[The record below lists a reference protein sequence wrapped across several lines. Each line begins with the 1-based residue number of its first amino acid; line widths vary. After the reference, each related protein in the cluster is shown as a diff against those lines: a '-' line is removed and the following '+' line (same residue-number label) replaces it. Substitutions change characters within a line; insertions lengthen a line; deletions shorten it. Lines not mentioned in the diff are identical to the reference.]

1 MKSAKPPDPTTSL
14 LEERS
19 REALLARVTEATN
32 TLDRDELVAFLV
44 DVLSRFGSDVD
55 RLKERIAAL
64 VAEQYGAKSKRS
76 SVAQLAMFAATIAA
90 IRAEAANAA
99 AGSAEPKPDV
109 PALIDQTNGEIKA
122 LEALKREQRRTEQ
135 EQRRAA
141 KQAAR
146 DAAKAEGTAA
156 TGPWPTNFPIEE
168 ETVDVESGACSCP
181 DCKCERVVIK
191 RETTWRIERKVA
203 VTVVLTHRLTRA
215 CPNHHGGPVTAPVPP
230 KPVDKGHIGF
240 SLAAY
245 AIFLRFA
252 HNLPIRRVS
261 EILSAEGVEV
271 SETMLHT
278 LFNVTAHRMDPVMV
292 ALMWQVRN
300 AALVN
305 LDDTPVRVLDPKHPK
320 GSRQGRVWLALGDG
334 RWAWFFG
341 TPNWSAEAAKK
352 HLGKIKGVLQGDGYK
367 GFQKMAYEQGIKLAG
382 CMAHLRR
389 KLTKAMEA
397 YDPRATEALALIAA
411 LYRVEQLARLQKLDV
426 EGLVALRRAR
436 SVPLMDALGAWAVK
450 VAPSVEPG
458 SPLGKAWTYLNNQWK
473 YLRTYLD
480 DGHVSI
486 DNNAAERGLR
496 RITIG
501 RKLWLFFRGDVTV
514 ERAATLASV
523 LTTARLHG
531 AEELAYLEW
540 LLRELARREWSASA
554 AVALLPDTWLAA
566 QEQQREQGSAVEA

>member
-1 MKSAKPPDPTTSL
+1 MKSAKPPDSTTSL

-44 DVLSRFGSDVD
+44 DVLSRFGSNVD
-55 RLKERIAAL
+55 RLKDRVNALLAERYRPTS
-64 VAEQYGAKSKRS
+64 ERS
-76 SVAQLAMFAATIAA
+76 SAEQLAMFAATIAA
-90 IRAEAANAA
+90 IRDESAHGT

-109 PALIDQTNGEIKA
+109 PALIDQTNEEIKA
-122 LEALKREQRRTEQ
+122 IEARKREQRRAER

-141 KQAAR
+141 KQAAK
-146 DAAKAEGTAA
+146 DAAKAEGTTAQ
-156 TGPWPTNFPIEE
+156 GSWPTNLPLEE
-168 ETVDVESGACSCP
+168 ETVDVEIGACTCP
-181 DCKCERVVIK
+181 DCHCERVVIK
-191 RETTWRIERKVA
+191 QETTWRIERRVTA
-203 VTVVLTHRLTRA
+203 TVVLTHRLTRA
-215 CPNHHGGPVTAPVPP
+215 CPSHHGGPVTAPVPP

-252 HNLPIRRVS
+252 HNLPIHRVS
-261 EILSAEGVEV
+261 EILSAEGVEM

-278 LFNVTAHRMDPVMV
+278 LFNVTAARLAPVMV
-292 ALMWQVRN
+292 ALMCQVRK

-305 LDDTPVRVLDPKHPK
+305 LDDTPVQVLDPKHPK
-320 GSRQGRVWLALGDG
+320 GRRQGRVWLALGDG
-334 RWAWFFG
+334 RWAWYFG
-341 TPNWSAEAAKK
+341 TPNWSADAAKK
-352 HLGKIKGVLQGDGYK
+352 HLGKLTGVLQGDGYK

-397 YDPRATEALALIAA
+397 YDPRATEPLALIAA
-411 LYRVEQLARLQKLDV
+411 LYRVEQLVRLENLDA
-426 EGLVALRRAR
+426 EGIVALRRAR
-436 SVPLMDALGAWAVK
+436 SVPLMDALGAWATK
-450 VAPSVEPG
+450 VASSVEPG

-554 AVALLPDTWLAA
+554 AVLLLPDTWLAA
-566 QEQQREQGSAVEA
+566 QNQQREQGSAVEA